1 VRILVAG
8 ATGTLGV
15 PLVRALLRAGHE
27 VVGLARTP
35 SRQAAIEALGAT
47 AVVADALDA
56 GGLEAAARRAAPEA
70 VVHALSALPRGGPTK
85 ASDLEATNLLRVTG
99 TANLL
104 AAAVAAGARRL
115 VAESMVFAYGY
126 GDFGTEPLTEDVP
139 LAPPDPAVAAA
150 VEALR
155 RLERQVLRAE
165 RIEGVALRYGLF
177 YGAGTGSTRAMVA
190 RLRRRMLPLP
200 GGGHGIG
207 SWIHVHDAATAT
219 VAALQRGRPARSTTW
234 STTGRSRGATS
245 PASWPASP
253 ARPRPRRCR
262 CGCAASS
269 RRTGPG
275 SWPRGCRS
283 PTPGRARSSRGRRR
297 SRPTATALPVFPQRR
312 PADDTDGGDHAAG

>member
-1 VRILVAG
+1 MRILVAG

-219 VAALQRGRPARSTTW
+219 VAALQRGRPGAVYNVVDDRPVAWRDFARELARV
-234 STTGRSRGATS
+234 TGAPA
-245 PASWPASP
+245 PASLPLWLCRLVAPYGTRFLATRLPVSNARARQELAWTPAFPTYRDGLAGISATP
-253 ARPRPRRCR
+253 AR
-262 CGCAASS
+262 G
-269 RRTGPG
+269 
-275 SWPRGCRS
+275 
-283 PTPGRARSSRGRRR
+283 
-297 SRPTATALPVFPQRR
+297 
-312 PADDTDGGDHAAG
+312 